1 MRNNLTVH
9 SIKGNLSNYNETVEF
24 TILFFLFKED
34 PYKVSFLFR
43 ALSLH
48 NIIQEIQSVLRLC
61 DHSREGPKRIF
72 FLSDWRFDDFS
83 GSTLRVIFYLQLK
96 LSKGYSEDYPNAKV
110 SSWITNDRNFRW
122 KKNTFSLTLLLI
134 WLTFITKAPQLSW
147 VKHTQYMYTACTDFV
162 ISKICNKMWQNK
174 KFSLDITTD
183 TKK

>member
-1 MRNNLTVH
+1 M
-9 SIKGNLSNYNETVEF
+9 KQLSLQF
-24 TILFFLFKED
+24 FFLFKED

-48 NIIQEIQSVLRLC
+48 NIIEEIQSVLRLC
-61 DHSREGPKRIF
+61 DHPREGPKRIF

-122 KKNTFSLTLLLI
+122 KKKHFFLNTTIDLTD
-134 WLTFITKAPQLSW
+134 
-147 VKHTQYMYTACTDFV
+147 VHY
-162 ISKICNKMWQNK
+162 
-174 KFSLDITTD
+174 
-183 TKK
+183 